1 MEAVTEAPPS
11 RGVDTEGLTGVR
23 RMIFT
28 RARERRCTLA
38 DLSRAAGKNHSYMHQ
53 FLYRQTPAM
62 LPEDVRHAVAEMLDL
77 PEAQLR
83 QNRQRPGDAANTA
96 PLVTEASSRP
106 AARRANPPPSFLSTP
121 SGSEGVPVFLD
132 TDQIALAQASEW
144 SKWPGPAT
152 GQAAGTFGV
161 YVSRSRGRFR
171 PGDLIFIRPRMPPRE
186 GDSVVA
192 LLAESIEAI
201 GDLTDLGSDSATIQ
215 DGPGEPKT
223 VRLDGVSLLKVA
235 VAQFA

>member
-1 MEAVTEAPPS
+1 MEVVTDAPPS
-11 RGVDTEGLTGVR
+11 RGVDAEGLAGVR
-23 RMIFT
+23 RIIFA

-53 FLYRQTPAM
+53 FLYRHTPAI

-83 QNRQRPGDAANTA
+83 QNRQRPGETANTT

-106 AARRANPPPSFLSTP
+106 DARRANPPSSFLSTP
-121 SGSEGVPVFLD
+121 AAPEGVPVFVD
-132 TDQIALAQASEW
+132 TDQIALARASEW

-152 GQAAGTFGV
+152 GQAAGAFGV

-171 PGDLIFIRPRMPPRE
+171 PGDLIFVRPRMPPRE
-186 GDSVVA
+186 GDSVIA

-201 GDLTDLGSDSATIQ
+201 GDLTELGADAATIQ

-223 VRLDGVSLLKVA
+223 VHLEGLRLLKVA
-235 VAQFA
+235 AARFP